1 MDKMF
6 NTLKKLNLLMM
17 IVMWI
22 VIWTITFYYYKKIK
36 NIEEKNIEETEDN
49 KIKED
54 IYEYVDPDTGVHY
67 WVYSHKSWVGG
78 TSAMTPRLNE
88 DGSIMKD

>member
-1 MDKMF
+1 MMF
-6 NTLKKLNLLMM
+6 NILNKLNLLMM
-17 IVMWI
+17 IIIWI
-22 VIWTITFYYYKKIK
+22 VVLTILTITFFSLIK
-36 NIEEKNIEETEDN
+36 NEEENIEKTEDN

-54 IYEYVDPDTGVHY
+54 IYEYVDPDTGIHY

-78 TSAMTPRLNE
+78 TSAMTPRLNK